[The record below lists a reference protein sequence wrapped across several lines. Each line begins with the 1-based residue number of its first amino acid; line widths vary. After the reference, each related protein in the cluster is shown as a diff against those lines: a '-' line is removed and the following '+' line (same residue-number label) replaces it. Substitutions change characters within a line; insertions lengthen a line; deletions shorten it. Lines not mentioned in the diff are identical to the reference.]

1 MKNTGALTASLSHSE
16 LGGGWGQDGTATASP
31 CRPVAPP
38 WPGPPRAGLTASL
51 PACSRCSIRWLLP
64 RKRVPHFT
72 SFKALPKTGRD
83 QLAYCSVTPQGRRIF
98 RKDIHVRTQPARNSQ
113 APGGTGGRVCT
124 KPPLSSVFCPDLSG
138 ILFQC
143 LMGFQLP
150 LLCVWHWAQ
159 NGQLSPV
166 SRAKEGGTASS
177 FPLPTDVQVTHPG
190 DLAGLYPD

>member
-1 MKNTGALTASLSHSE
+1 MFNKAAVAEKTC
-16 LGGGWGQDGTATASP
+16 SP
-31 CRPVAPP
+31 
-38 WPGPPRAGLTASL
+38 LYKFQS
-51 PACSRCSIRWLLP
+51 
-64 RKRVPHFT
+64 T
-72 SFKALPKTGRD
+72 SKDKQRD
-83 QLAYCSVTPQGRRIF
+83 QLACCSVTPQGRRIF

-113 APGGTGGRVCT
+113 APGRTGGRVCT

-143 LMGFQLP
+143 LMGFRLP

-177 FPLPTDVQVTHPG
+177 FPPPPDVQVTHPG
-190 DLAGLYPD
+190 DLAGLYPDRPPESRVLGPRLKEGK